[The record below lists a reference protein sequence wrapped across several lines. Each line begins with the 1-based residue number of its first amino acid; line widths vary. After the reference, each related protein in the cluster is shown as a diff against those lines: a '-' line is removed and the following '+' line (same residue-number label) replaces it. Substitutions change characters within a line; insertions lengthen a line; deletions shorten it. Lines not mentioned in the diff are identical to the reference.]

1 MTKGGESQ
9 ALTCTGCGKR
19 LRAVALV
26 PGKVYKCPAC
36 GGAIR
41 AAEVS
46 ERIEVMPVAPE
57 RASPPPRSDEV
68 TMDLGTR
75 GATVDV
81 DVDSIRVLDSGG
93 ADHPEKLGRYKI
105 VSEIA
110 RGGMGVVYRA
120 HDPKLGRVVAL
131 KVLLAGEGASREMIA
146 RFMREAR
153 SAAGLKHP
161 GIVQVHDFGEAGGQ
175 HYFTMDFV
183 PGRSL
188 DHMVATG
195 DVPPQRALEIVL
207 AVARALQHAHERDI
221 IHRDLKPANIIVTPE
236 GEPVLTD
243 FGLAKEVGD
252 TGLSMT
258 GTVFGTPAYM
268 SPEQAQG
275 CTDQIDGR
283 SDVYSLGVVLYE
295 LLAGEQPF
303 TGATVYDVIT
313 EVITKD
319 PPSPVQINS
328 DLDADL
334 GTICLKAM
342 EKVPECRYATMAD
355 MADDI
360 QAYLDGEA
368 ISARPPS
375 AVEKAVRALR
385 RHRKALF
392 FSTAGAAAAIAIA
405 LGLWFAFGRNR
416 LDAFA
421 ENMSSTSLE
430 LRMASTRSLAAEIR
444 AGKFEGED
452 LARAEKL
459 IIDRLADE
467 NPGVRLAALKLV
479 AYRKLIAAGPE
490 LVRMVR
496 SEKERGVRLAA
507 IRCRLPQPPAGFAAA
522 LLELAGDAEIEREV
536 RLAAVEALGIAGG
549 LNTKLR
555 LVRLKLAN
563 HRDRGF
569 CSAVDS
575 AMQHVAPRTRIMKF
589 YRLSAGEGALRGVSR
604 AVSGLQAR
612 ERELQRMI
620 DEVDGDGGKPGPKP
634 PKPQP
639 LRLVLKRLK
648 SPKVEERLEAVSDLG
663 IIKHRDCVPPLLNAL
678 RDADGDVSLAA
689 AESLASI
696 GIDDHSELL
705 LTLLRDGNLA
715 PASRGAAAHLLGLAK
730 LRSTAKDIAIAL
742 GAEKNAS
749 AARLMVSAL
758 GRLGVRR
765 DVEPALVTVL
775 TEGAPGLRAAAAE
788 ALGQVGARSAKSLDA
803 LMKSLDDPEEQA
815 AAAAGAALSAITE
828 KNFGPAPQKWRN
840 WWKSARAGWKE

>member
-1 MTKGGESQ
+1 MSDSSQ
-9 ALTCTGCGKR
+9 AQSITCTSCGKR
-19 LRAVALV
+19 LRAAKLV
-26 PGKVYKCPAC
+26 PGKAYKCPAC
-36 GGAIR
+36 GGVIR
-41 AAEVS
+41 VPDVTA
-46 ERIEVMPVAPE
+46 RIEVVPAAPE
-57 RASPPPRSDEV
+57 GGSPPPRSDEI
-68 TMDLGTR
+68 TMDLGPGG
-75 GATVDV
+75 GAVDV
-81 DVDSIRVLDSGG
+81 DAIRVLDSSAG
-93 ADHPEKLGRYKI
+93 DHPEKLGRYNI

-120 HDPKLGRVVAL
+120 QDPKLGRVVAL

-161 GIVQVHDFGEAGGQ
+161 GIVQVHDFGEASGQ

-183 PGRSL
+183 AGRSL
-188 DHMVATG
+188 DRIAATG
-195 DVPPQRALEIVL
+195 DAPPRRALEIVL
-207 AVARALQHAHERDI
+207 AVARALQFAHDHGI

-243 FGLAKEVGD
+243 FGLAKDIGD
-252 TGLSMT
+252 TGLSIT

-319 PPSPVQINS
+319 PPPPTQINS

-334 GTICLKAM
+334 STICLKAM

-360 QAYLDGEA
+360 QAYLSGEA

-375 AVEKAVRALR
+375 AAEKTVRALR
-385 RHRKALF
+385 KNRKAII
-392 FSTAGAAAAIAIA
+392 FSSAGAAAAIALI
-405 LGLWFAFGRNR
+405 LGLWFAFGHNR
-416 LDAFA
+416 LDTFA
-421 ENMSSTSLE
+421 ENMSGSSLE
-430 LRMASTRSLAAEIR
+430 MRVASTRSLAAEMR
-444 AGKFEGED
+444 AGKFKGED
-452 LARAEKL
+452 LERAEKL
-459 IIDRLADE
+459 IVDRLSDE
-467 NPGVRLAALKLV
+467 NPGLRLVALKIV
-479 AYRKLIAAGPE
+479 AGRKLTAGGAE

-496 SEKERGVRLAA
+496 SEKQLDVRLAA
-507 IRCRLPQPPAGFAAA
+507 IRCRLPRSPAGLATA
-522 LLELAGDAEIEREV
+522 LLELAADADVEREV
-536 RLAAVEALGIAGG
+536 RLAAVEALGVAAG
-549 LNTKLR
+549 LNTRLR

-569 CSAVDS
+569 CAAVDR
-575 AMQHVAPRTRIMKF
+575 AMTRVAPRNAIMKL
-589 YRLSAGEGALRGVSR
+589 YRLSAGGSALRATSR
-604 AVSGLQAR
+604 AISGLQAK

-620 DEVDGDGGKPGPKP
+620 DEIDGNGDDPKP
-634 PKPQP
+634 KPKQPQP
-639 LRLVLKRLK
+639 LRIVLQRLK
-648 SPKVEERLEAVSDLG
+648 SAKVEERLEAVSDLG

-678 RDADGDVSLAA
+678 KDTDADVSLAA

-696 GIDDHSELL
+696 GIDDHSDV
-705 LTLLRDGNLA
+705 LLRLLRNPKLA
-715 PASRGAAAHLLGLAK
+715 PASRGAVAHLLGLAK
-730 LRSTAKDIAIAL
+730 LRSTAAAIAGAL
-742 GAEKNAS
+742 GAEKNVP

-765 DVEPALVTVL
+765 DVEPALVTAL
-775 TEGAPGLRAAAAE
+775 SEGAPQLRAGAAE
-788 ALGQVGARSAKSLDA
+788 ALGQVGARSVKSLDA
-803 LMKSLDDPEEQA
+803 LLKSLDDPEKKA
-815 AAAAGAALSAITE
+815 AAAAAAALSGIAG
-828 KNFGPAPQKWRN
+828 KNFGAATQKWRD
-840 WWKSARAGWKE
+840 WWKSARPGWKE